1 MQSYNRPT
9 ATLCMSGYPLATCCA
24 LPERR
29 VLLAPRTPP
38 RRLRARAWG
47 GHAAHGGTRGPLRRA
62 RGPRDRP
69 STRARGAAAGP
80 GPDPRP
86 PPGYFRPFP
95 RTLAPSAVRR
105 RPGPPRPARRR
116 KKALSD
122 RADRTIAIR
131 AVGSFENRAF
141 CYVYFSRYI
150 SRTRLKTTELCTRDS
165 TVSAVSAT
173 RHFVPR
179 SPRGVGRNRYTWQTR
194 ALHSKILGRNCANS
208 TQPSQHR
215 HVEPRHAHAF
225 ASSSHDGAAT
235 MIHAHRMPAR
245 GGMPMP
251 PGPRGMPPSP
261 FRPPQEGPPIGMG
274 GGTGR
279 EAGMG
284 GRAECEDDIE
294 GSGARR
300 PPGGRRMALIA
311 SPQPLPMAP
320 LLPPPPNAPMPMP
333 GSPLP
338 PNRPPN
344 PPQLGP
350 PLELPSDSSRAP
362 EMMLS
367 PPYLLRPFFSALAAR
382 LRATSKF
389 LRPIMPWKRDWITM
403 AARSISC

>member
-1 MQSYNRPT
+1 
-9 ATLCMSGYPLATCCA
+9 MSGYPLATCCA

-38 RRLRARAWG
+38 RRLRARARG

-80 GPDPRP
+80 GPDRP
-86 PPGYFRPFP
+86 PVTSARSRIP

-105 RPGPPRPARRR
+105 RTGTAPAGPPAEKSVIRSCGPDDCDSCRGELRESSLLLRIFLAIYFTD
-116 KKALSD
+116 ASEDD
-122 RADRTIAIR
+122 RA
-131 AVGSFENRAF
+131 VH
-141 CYVYFSRYI
+141 
-150 SRTRLKTTELCTRDS
+150 S

>member
-1 MQSYNRPT
+1 
-9 ATLCMSGYPLATCCA
+9 
-24 LPERR
+24 
-29 VLLAPRTPP
+29 
-38 RRLRARAWG
+38 
-47 GHAAHGGTRGPLRRA
+47 
-62 RGPRDRP
+62 
-69 STRARGAAAGP
+69 
-80 GPDPRP
+80 
-86 PPGYFRPFP
+86 
-95 RTLAPSAVRR
+95 
-105 RPGPPRPARRR
+105 
-116 KKALSD
+116 
-122 RADRTIAIR
+122 
-131 AVGSFENRAF
+131 
-141 CYVYFSRYI
+141 
-150 SRTRLKTTELCTRDS
+150 
-165 TVSAVSAT
+165 
-173 RHFVPR
+173 
-179 SPRGVGRNRYTWQTR
+179 
-194 ALHSKILGRNCANS
+194 
-208 TQPSQHR
+208 
-215 HVEPRHAHAF
+215 
-225 ASSSHDGAAT
+225 
-235 MIHAHRMPAR
+235 
-245 GGMPMP
+245 MP